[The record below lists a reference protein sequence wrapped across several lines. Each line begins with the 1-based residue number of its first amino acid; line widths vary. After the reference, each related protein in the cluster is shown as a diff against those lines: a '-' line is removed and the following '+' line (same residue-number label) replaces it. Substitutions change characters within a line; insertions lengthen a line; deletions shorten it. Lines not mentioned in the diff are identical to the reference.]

1 MLGKINA
8 FIAWEVKHFKNSFNR
23 HKADSASTVNK
34 GNIIRGKQN
43 GAHISAANVP
53 IALNAPSLASFAAY

>member
-8 FIAWEVKHFKNSFNR
+8 FIAREFKHFKNSFNR
-23 HKADSASTVNK
+23 HKADSASMSDK
-34 GNIIRGKQN
+34 ADMIRGKQN
-43 GAHISAANVP
+43 GAHISAAYAS